1 MVVVLP
7 MKTKTHYP
15 TYPLTFEDALYYRDG
30 DLLRDLLGKG
40 LSPNS
45 RVANGEW
52 LIIEALKCGAF
63 LAEILQ
69 QRGADMNVCTLEGD
83 SAFLAALPHVGTWRL
98 EEWWPQADVNAPRHD
113 GARPLHIAVE
123 RGDTVLLRW
132 LRAKGADLSLLNKQ
146 GETALDFC
154 RRLMRETKD
163 KEKRAYLRDC
173 EHAMTAPVCAW
184 QEDAL
189 QEQGLTADSAQTLYK
204 DALYHGDIAVVRR
217 LLAAGADPNAALD
230 GNNTRPMARVNDG
243 DAALAVKHELLRLL
257 VEYGA
262 EPSEGDDD
270 DYSVLLRASGS
281 GDAATVEL
289 MLELGGNPY
298 RPDSLYEQTALCN
311 ATEDYSDPALIQRLL
326 ELGIDVNAGCDYLG
340 DYPLSNAIFHNDIE
354 LVRALLDRG
363 AHPFFISQEKRSNMM
378 RDAEENIRYCSEDKE
393 KQDKARNIL
402 RLLRERFPL
411 IEHDPEHDTRKP
423 LETSLWQA
431 AAFGL
436 ARDADL
442 ALWLHADP
450 NICNLA
456 GVSALCIACEKGHE
470 KVVYTLLRY
479 GANPNVTP
487 SPLEAALRGKGKR
500 TERIVRML
508 LGFGANPNGG
518 AQPTLLLARTPQLI
532 RLLLAAGAQVN
543 ATTDTPAFLN
553 TALHRHA
560 RRGKTACVQALL
572 EAGADTEAR
581 NIHGMTPLHPA
592 VARGKMECVR
602 ALLTA
607 GADINAPDHHGNT
620 PLMTAFSHRRLP
632 IFRELLQAGADTSL
646 RDCGGRSIDDDIR
659 REGERLSVPPSQIAS
674 FLSQIQ
680 NPPSCP

>member
-1 MVVVLP
+1 

-15 TYPLTFEDALYYRDG
+15 TYSLTFEEVLCYGDN
-30 DLLRDLLGKG
+30 DLLRDLLDKG

-52 LIIEALKCGAF
+52 LIIGALKHGTIM
-63 LAEILQ
+63 AEILQ
-69 QRGADMNVCTLEGD
+69 QRGADMNVCTLKGD

-113 GARPLHIAVE
+113 GLRPLHIAVGE
-123 RGDTVLLRW
+123 GDTALLRW
-132 LRAKGADLSLLNKQ
+132 LRDKGADISLPNER

-154 RRLMRETKD
+154 RRLMEETED

-173 EHAMTAPVCAW
+173 EHALTAPVCAW

-189 QEQGLTADSAQTLYK
+189 QELGLTEDSSQTLYK
-204 DALYHGDIAVVRR
+204 DALYHGDIAAVRR
-217 LLAAGADPNAALD
+217 LLTAGADPNAALD
-230 GNNTRPMARVNDG
+230 GNKTRPMSRVYDG
-243 DAALAVKHELLRLL
+243 DASLAVKHELLRLL
-257 VEYGA
+257 AEYGA
-262 EPSEGDDD
+262 EPSEGDAD
-270 DYSVLLRASGS
+270 DYSVLLQASDF

-298 RPDSLYEQTALCN
+298 RPDFCYDETALCN
-311 ATEDYSDPALIQRLL
+311 ATANEDYSDPALIQRLL
-326 ELGIDVNAGCDYLG
+326 ELGINVNAGCDYLG
-340 DYPLSNAIFHNDIE
+340 HYPLSNAIFHNDIE
-354 LVRALLDRG
+354 LVRTLLDRG
-363 AHPFFISQEKRSNMM
+363 AHPFFISQNKQSNMM
-378 RDAEENIRYCSEDKE
+378 KDAEENIRYCSGDKE
-393 KQDKARNIL
+393 QQDKAQSIL

-411 IEHDPEHDTRKP
+411 IDPYPEHDTRDP
-423 LETSLWQA
+423 LETSMWQA

-436 ARDADL
+436 ARDVDL
-442 ALWLHADP
+442 ALWLHASP
-450 NICNLA
+450 NTCNLA

-500 TERIVRML
+500 TERIVRLL

-518 AQPTLLLARTPQLI
+518 EQPMLLLARTPQLI

-543 ATTDTPAFLN
+543 ASSASPAFVS

-581 NIHGMTPLHPA
+581 NIHGMTALHLA
-592 VARGKMECVR
+592 IARGKMECVR
-602 ALLTA
+602 ALLAA
-607 GADINAPDHHGNT
+607 GADINARDRHGNT

-632 IFRELLQAGADTSL
+632 IFRELLRAGADTSI

-659 REGERLSVPPSQIAS
+659 REEERDSGRVQAFRRRRENLI
-674 FLSQIQ
+674 
-680 NPPSCP
+680 